1 MLGKRRY
8 IFVFFLI
15 ISLIIFTGCSVRKT
29 LRDKEV
35 REFKEHILES
45 NEKVK
50 DLSFYF
56 IRPYLAGDLVYEGDL
71 EKEDFKNIIDEF
83 DKKIDIEFM
92 QRIGDRYWGGSRP
105 NEFNLYIHVDENRS
119 DKKKHR
125 YDYQISS
132 QYNKTYRNDENP
144 ENIDGYKT
152 WYISDNEHRRV
163 LIEGDGEKRIETW
176 GIRLDTRNISP
187 TGLTL
192 VCIQFDG
199 EVNDDLE
206 TDSFYFLEEKIEN
219 QWIPLEMKEIE
230 DEIAWTDETWTI
242 PINDEVEWEVE
253 WEDLYGELS
262 PGYYRI
268 GKNIRKLKDTD
279 YHEESYYAN
288 FEVLKNK

>member
-8 IFVFFLI
+8 IFVVFLI

-35 REFKEHILES
+35 KEFKEYILES

-56 IRPYLAGDLVYEGDL
+56 IRPYLAGDLVHEGDL
-71 EKEDFKNIIDEF
+71 EKEDFKDIIDEF

-132 QYNKTYRNDENP
+132 QYNKTYRSDENP

-279 YHEESYYAN
+279 YREETYYAN